1 MEDFT
6 DNTSQP
12 REPIPGQTPRSPAGQ
27 NLGIA
32 ALITAIVTFVL
43 SVIPCVGI
51 IAIIPGIIAIVL
63 AAIGLSRASKNSSPR
78 GVLVAGLIIGVVATI
93 IAFSQI
99 FVAGKIGDKFEKEW
113 GGDIENVIRD
123 VQENVLD
130 ELEDANVSIK
140 VENGDEKVE
149 INVGEGK
156 ADRQKELEELEKANS
171 GINDTLNKND
181 TLKKK
186 E

>member
-6 DNTSQP
+6 ANTSQS
-12 REPIPGQTPRSPAGQ
+12 REPLPGQTPRPPAGQ
-27 NLGIA
+27 SLGVA

-51 IAIIPGIIAIVL
+51 IAIVPGIIAVVL
-63 AAIGLSRASKNSSPR
+63 ASIGLSQASRNDSPR
-78 GVLVAGLIIGVVATI
+78 GVLVAGLIIGAVATI

-113 GGDIENVIRD
+113 GGEIENVFKD
-123 VQENVLD
+123 VQENVLK

-149 INVGEGK
+149 IKVGEGK
-156 ADRQKELEELEKANS
+156 ADREKELEDLEEANTV
-171 GINDTLNKND
+171 INDSIKT
-181 TLKKK
+181 K

>member
-6 DNTSQP
+6 TNTSQS
-12 REPIPGQTPRSPAGQ
+12 REPLPGQTPRRPAGQ

-51 IAIIPGIIAIVL
+51 IAIVPGIIAVVL
-63 AAIGLSRASKNSSPR
+63 ASIGLSQASRNDSPR
-78 GVLVAGLIIGVVATI
+78 GVLVAALIIGVVATM

-99 FVAGKIGDKFEKEW
+99 FVAGKIGEKFEKNW
-113 GGDIENVIRD
+113 GGEIENVIRD
-123 VQENVLD
+123 VQKNVID

-140 VENGDEKVE
+140 VESGDEKVE

-156 ADRQKELEELEKANS
+156 ADREKELEELEEANT
-171 GINDTLNKND
+171 GINDS
-181 TLKKK
+181 LKTK

>member
-6 DNTSQP
+6 TNTSQS
-12 REPIPGQTPRSPAGQ
+12 REPLPGQTPRQPVGQ

-51 IAIIPGIIAIVL
+51 IAIVPGIIAVVL
-63 AAIGLSRASKNSSPR
+63 ASIGLSQASRNDSPR
-78 GVLVAGLIIGVVATI
+78 GVLVAGLIIGAVATI

-113 GGDIENVIRD
+113 GGEIENVFKD
-123 VQENVLD
+123 VQENVLK

-149 INVGEGK
+149 IKVGEGK
-156 ADRQKELEELEKANS
+156 ADREKELEDLEEANTV
-171 GINDTLNKND
+171 INDSIKT
-181 TLKKK
+181 K

>member
-6 DNTSQP
+6 TNTPQSS
-12 REPIPGQTPRSPAGQ
+12 EPLPGQTPRQPAGQ
-27 NLGIA
+27 SLGIA

-51 IAIIPGIIAIVL
+51 IAIVPGIIAVVL
-63 AAIGLSRASKNSSPR
+63 ASIGLSQASRNDSPR
-78 GVLVAGLIIGVVATI
+78 GVLVAGLIIGVVATM

-99 FVAGKIGDKFEKEW
+99 FVAGKIGDKFEKNW
-113 GGDIENVIRD
+113 GGEIENIIRD
-123 VQENVLD
+123 VQKNVID

-140 VENGDEKVE
+140 IENGDEKVE

-156 ADRQKELEELEKANS
+156 ADREKELEELEEDNT
-171 GINDTLNKND
+171 GINDTLNK
-181 TLKKK
+181 K

>member
-6 DNTSQP
+6 TNSGQTQEQLS
-12 REPIPGQTPRSPAGQ
+12 GQTPRPPAGQ

-51 IAIIPGIIAIVL
+51 IAIVPGIIAIVL
-63 AAIGLSRASKNSSPR
+63 ASIGLSQASKNDSPR
-78 GVLVAGLIIGVVATI
+78 GVLVAGLIIGVVATM

-113 GGDIENVIRD
+113 GGEIENVIKD

-130 ELEDANVSIK
+130 ELEDANISIK
-140 VENGDEKVE
+140 VGDGDEKVE
-149 INVGEGK
+149 INVGAGK
-156 ADRQKELEELEKANS
+156 EDRQQELEELEKANN
-171 GINDTLNKND
+171 GINDTLD
-181 TLKKK
+181 KK
-186 E
+186 EE

>member
-6 DNTSQP
+6 TNTTQP
-12 REPIPGQTPRSPAGQ
+12 REPLPGQTPRPPAGQ

-51 IAIIPGIIAIVL
+51 IAIVPGIIAVVL
-63 AAIGLSRASKNSSPR
+63 ASIGLSQASRNDSPR
-78 GVLVAGLIIGVVATI
+78 GVLVAGLIIGVVATM

-99 FVAGKIGDKFEKEW
+99 FVAGKIGEKFEKNW
-113 GGDIENVIRD
+113 GGEIENVFQDI
-123 VQENVLD
+123 QENVLN
-130 ELEDANVSIK
+130 ELENANVSIK
-140 VENGDEKVE
+140 VENGNDTVE
-149 INVGEGK
+149 IKIGEGK
-156 ADRQKELEELEKANS
+156 ADRQKELEELEKANT
-171 GINDTLNKND
+171 GINDTIN
-181 TLKKK
+181 KK